1 MSFGKI
7 NKIIKFTD
15 KIIKNNN
22 FEKIKQESYY
32 DTINQIYK
40 EVKEVYPEVTFNLII
55 DIFNKKYNTK
65 FILKEELSF
74 ENGTN
79 CFPEYNKLYQE
90 VIVPDKYEHLQKQ
103 FKKLQDLPQP
113 EQRTPEWF
121 AYRRNRITASDTAA
135 AIDENPYEPQESF
148 IDKKCDPDHK
158 FLDNSNVAWGK
169 KYEFTATGIY
179 QHIFNV
185 EVIEFGAL
193 PSDRYEFLGASPD
206 GICSCRTLD
215 NKFSEKLGT
224 MLEIKCVAPNGRT
237 IETSG
242 EIRGN
247 ICPYYY
253 YLQVQQQLECCDLDI
268 CDFWQCKILEYN
280 SKIEYL
286 VDKCNNT
293 FHTEG
298 TSGKKVIIDNKIKK
312 GMILEFHPHEWEPEF
327 EGDLREWKSK
337 YIYPPRLDMTE
348 KEYDDWF
355 VRVMNNLHTDYTDI
369 VKTHY
374 FHKVVYWRLVQ
385 SHNQPIK
392 RDKDLFARILPVL
405 KETWKQV
412 QYYRENLDKLVDLK
426 KIVERKKKYI
436 KINTDF
442 SINTDIIKN
451 KVLFLDGLSKIKEP
465 IKNKEK
471 KINCN
476 FIEDEPKKSIEKK
489 TVKKTKKKDESDKE
503 DEGVY
508 TKTESVYS
516 KSKNYKISSKINE
529 SNNEKKINVSN
540 INFLDD

>member
-7 NKIIKFTD
+7 NKIMKCID
-15 KIIKNNN
+15 KIITNNN
-22 FEKIKQESYY
+22 FEKIKENQYY
-32 DTINQIYK
+32 DVINQLYK
-40 EVKEVYPEVTFNLII
+40 ESKEIYPDVTFNLII
-55 DIFNKKYNTK
+55 DIFNKKYNAK
-65 FILKEELSF
+65 FILKKELSF

-90 VIVPDKYEHLQKQ
+90 VIVPKEYEHLQKQ

-148 IDKKCDPDHK
+148 IDKKCDPTHK
-158 FLDNSNVAWGK
+158 FLDNPNVAWGK

-185 EVIEFGAL
+185 EVVEFGAL
-193 PSDRYEFLGASPD
+193 PSDKHELLGASPD
-206 GICSCRTLD
+206 GICSCKTLD

-242 EIRGN
+242 EIRGH

-253 YLQVQQQLECCDLDI
+253 YLQVQQQLECCDLDL
-268 CDFWQCKILEYN
+268 CDFWQCKILEYK
-280 SKIEYL
+280 SKVEYL

-298 TSGKKVIIDNKIKK
+298 TSGKKVEIDNKIKK
-312 GMILEFHPHEWEPEF
+312 GMILEFYPHEWEPEF
-327 EGDLREWKSK
+327 DGDNKEWKSK

-355 VRVMNNLHTDYTDI
+355 VRVMNNLETDYADV

-392 RDKDLFARILPVL
+392 RDKELFARILPVL
-405 KETWKQV
+405 KETWKKV
-412 QYYRENLDKLVDLK
+412 EYYRENLDKLVDLK
-426 KIVERKKKYI
+426 KIVERRKKYI

-451 KVLFLDGLSKIKEP
+451 KVLFLDGPSNVKTVTKKGEILKCDFQKQ
-465 IKNKEK
+465 EK
-471 KINCN
+471 K
-476 FIEDEPKKSIEKK
+476 K
-489 TVKKTKKKDESDKE
+489 VKKGKSKDESDKE
-503 DEGVY
+503 DGEY
-508 TKTESVYS
+508 IKSESVFS
-516 KSKNYKISSKINE
+516 KYENKINP
-529 SNNEKKINVSN
+529 NN
-540 INFLDD
+540 INFID

>member
-1 MSFGKI
+1 
-7 NKIIKFTD
+7 
-15 KIIKNNN
+15 
-22 FEKIKQESYY
+22 
-32 DTINQIYK
+32 
-40 EVKEVYPEVTFNLII
+40 
-55 DIFNKKYNTK
+55 
-65 FILKEELSF
+65 
-74 ENGTN
+74 
-79 CFPEYNKLYQE
+79 
-90 VIVPDKYEHLQKQ
+90 
-103 FKKLQDLPQP
+103 
-113 EQRTPEWF
+113 
-121 AYRRNRITASDTAA
+121 
-135 AIDENPYEPQESF
+135 
-148 IDKKCDPDHK
+148 
-158 FLDNSNVAWGK
+158 
-169 KYEFTATGIY
+169 
-179 QHIFNV
+179 
-185 EVIEFGAL
+185 
-193 PSDRYEFLGASPD
+193 
-206 GICSCRTLD
+206 
-215 NKFSEKLGT
+215 

-280 SKIEYL
+280 SRIEYL

-348 KEYDDWF
+348 KEYDDW
-355 VRVMNNLHTDYTDI
+355 VVSVMNELHTKYTDV

-392 RDKDLFARILPVL
+392 RDKELFARILPVL

-412 QYYRENLDKLVDLK
+412 KYYRENLDKLTDLK
-426 KIVERKKKYI
+426 KIVERRKKYI

-442 SINTDIIKN
+442 TINVDIIKN
-451 KVLFLDGLSKIKEP
+451 KVLFLDGPSKNKESP
-465 IKNKEK
+465 KTKDSKEK

-476 FIEDEPKKSIEKK
+476 FIEDEPKEK
-489 TVKKTKKKDESDKE
+489 VKDKKKIKKVNKKDESDKE
-503 DEGVY
+503 EEGYV
-508 TKTESVYS
+508 KKESVYS
-516 KSKNYKISSKINE
+516 KPKVYKNSSK
-529 SNNEKKINVSN
+529 SDSSKNEKKIKASN

>member
-7 NKIIKFTD
+7 NKIMKFTD

-22 FEKIKQESYY
+22 FDKIKQNSYY
-32 DTINQIYK
+32 DVINQIYK
-40 EVKEVYPEVTFNLII
+40 EAKEVYPEVTFNLII

-74 ENGTN
+74 DNGTN
-79 CFPEYNKLYQE
+79 CFPEYNKLYQD
-90 VIVPDKYEHLQKQ
+90 VIVPEEYEHLQKQ
-103 FKKLQDLPQP
+103 FIKLQNLPQP

-242 EIRGN
+242 EIRGH

-298 TSGKKVIIDNKIKK
+298 TSGKKVIIDNKS
-312 GMILEFHPHEWEPEF
+312 MILEFHPHDWEPEF

-355 VRVMNNLHTDYTDI
+355 VRVMNELHTQYADV

-392 RDKDLFARILPVL
+392 RDKELFAKILPVL

-426 KIVERKKKYI
+426 KIVERRKKYI

-442 SINTDIIKN
+442 NINTDIIKN
-451 KVLFLDGLSKIKEP
+451 KVLFLES
-465 IKNKEK
+465 KEK
-471 KINCN
+471 KV
-476 FIEDEPKKSIEKK
+476 EPIEKK
-489 TVKKTKKKDESDKE
+489 KIKKLQKKDESDTEEAGYIK
-503 DEGVY
+503 
-508 TKTESVYS
+508 KESVYS
-516 KSKNYKISSKINE
+516 KPKVYKTISKSE
-529 SNNEKKINVSN
+529 SPKNEKKINAGN